1 MMIDLNNP
9 DVRQDMLLRRLGAGE
24 DLVAAHLAHE
34 FSISLDT
41 ARRDLIALEK
51 RGAARRVRGG
61 AVPVSKPA
69 AALRER
75 HGTTSPVSETMIEQA
90 LAAIGS
96 APTLILDGGTTV
108 QALARALPALPDR
121 VVITPSPFI
130 ACTLYEHGIATILLP
145 GRISEQGGIAT
156 GADATSMLAQSA
168 ADIAVLGA
176 CGLDPEFGLSSDDLL
191 ESAVKRAMALAAGRV
206 IVMTGAEKLGRRAR
220 HKTLD
225 ISEIDTVITEAPVA
239 ATHQFVEAGLE
250 VRHG

>member
-1 MMIDLNNP
+1 MMDLNNP
-9 DVRQDMLLRRLGAGE
+9 DVRQDVLLRRLGAGE
-24 DLVAAHLAHE
+24 ELVAAQLAQE

-75 HGTTSPVSETMIEQA
+75 YGTTPPVSETMIEQA
-90 LAAIGS
+90 LDVIGA
-96 APTLILDGGTTV
+96 APTLLLDGGTTV
-108 QALARALPALPDR
+108 LALARTLPALPNR
-121 VVITPSPFI
+121 VVITPSPFV
-130 ACTLYEHGIATILLP
+130 ACALYERGIATILLP

-156 GADATSMLAQSA
+156 GSDTNDMLAQSA
-168 ADIAVLGA
+168 ADFAVLGA
-176 CGLDPEFGLSSDDLL
+176 CGLDPAFGLSSDDLL
-191 ESAVKRAMALAAGRV
+191 ESAVKRAMALSSSRV

-225 ISEIDTVITEAPVA
+225 ASEIDMVITEAPVTA
-239 ATHQFVEAGLE
+239 IRSFVEAGIE